1 MLCEFSTCAVGSSP
15 STGGATGELTV
26 ADDLVFA
33 GVDDMLISI
42 AGSAIG
48 VVGLSPSTGG
58 ATGELTVADDLVFA
72 GVDDM
77 LISIAG
83 SVSGAVG
90 SSPSTGGATGEL
102 TVADDIVV
110 YIAGCCSRLISQ
122 YWR

>member
-15 STGGATGELTV
+15 STGGATGQLTV

-48 VVGLSPSTGG
+48 
-58 ATGELTVADDLVFA
+58 
-72 GVDDM
+72 
-77 LISIAG
+77 
-83 SVSGAVG
+83 AVG

-110 YIAGCCSRLISQ
+110 CIAGCATGVVGSSPSTGDESEELTVADDMVGMDGCVVFSV
-122 YWR
+122 